1 MVVTNRYEPDPRVHK
16 EAVSLV
22 AAGHRVRVYAFDR
35 LAEMPV
41 SFEIS
46 DGVEVHRLRVGRFA
60 AGRMLSVAW
69 GLRRFHAAVRKRLC
83 ADPPDVVHCHDQDTC
98 AIGLWW
104 QGQRGRSGQRGIF
117 VFDAH
122 DLYFTYPLMSEL
134 GSPLRRLARHA
145 AAQLLKL
152 AEQRYV
158 RRADL
163 LITVSESIGEHPGFA
178 EHFRRCGAR
187 PLVIWNAP
195 LSIEPAA
202 PLPARFT
209 VGYFGFVREPEMFRW
224 LTEAI
229 ATLPP
234 ALRPAVRIAGG
245 GVEYARV
252 RALLEEAAKRLGF
265 PLMMTGAFSMRE
277 LPQLMAQCS
286 VQFCVYPLRS
296 GNMAHT
302 VPVKLFDAVAHGRKV
317 IGNADTLMGDFI
329 TQRGWGHAVRQGD
342 VKGLSAALQLL
353 QRELSRRSMA
363 PFEAPSALQLTPP
376 PVWEDEAMKLC
387 AAYARLTA
395 APLK

>member
-35 LAEMPV
+35 LAEMAP
-41 SFEIS
+41 SHEIS

-60 AGRMLSVAW
+60 AGRLGSVAW
-69 GLRRFHAAVRKRLC
+69 GLRRFHAAVRRCLG

-98 AIGLWW
+98 AIGAWW
-104 QGQRGRSGQRGIF
+104 QTQRGRSGRRGIF

-134 GSPLRRLARHA
+134 GSPVKRLAKHA
-145 AAQLLKL
+145 AAQLLKF
-152 AEQRYV
+152 AERHYV

-163 LITVSESIGEHPGFA
+163 LITVSESVGEHAGFA
-178 EHFRRCGAR
+178 EHYRLCGAR

-224 LTEAI
+224 LVDAI
-229 ATLPP
+229 AMLPP
-234 ALRPAVRIAGG
+234 DLRPAVRIAGG
-245 GVEYARV
+245 GVEYRSV
-252 RALLEEAAKRLGF
+252 QALLEAAAGRLGF
-265 PLMMTGAFSMRE
+265 SLILTGAFSMSD
-277 LPQLMAQCS
+277 LPQLMAACS
-286 VQFCVYPLRS
+286 VQFCVYPLHS

-302 VPVKLFDAVAHGRKV
+302 VPVKLFDAVAHGRQV

-329 TQRGWGHAVRQGD
+329 TQRGWGQVVRQGD
-342 VKGLSAALQLL
+342 VAGLAAALQ
-353 QRELSRRSMA
+353 
-363 PFEAPSALQLTPP
+363 ALQLDSSRLSQPPPLTAP
-376 PVWEDEAMKLC
+376 PVWKSEAQKLC
-387 AAYARLTA
+387 AAYERLTA
-395 APLK
+395 PPLLELPIR